1 MLKIVFIVESL
12 DVGGAELSLLKW
24 LRHCDR
30 NLFAPSV
37 IAFSDGILREELNRL
52 EIPNIIFPKQ
62 RPFDILFLGRL
73 VKQIRQIAPDVIHCR
88 NGIPAIS
95 YGVIAARL
103 TRIPVICSL
112 HGRTHYIQ
120 QNIKTWLWFRIMR
133 LSQTIITVTEGI
145 GEEVSR
151 YGNIPR
157 DKVKMIHNGIDLTGQ
172 APALFR
178 ENLREESGF
187 SRDDFLIGTVGN
199 LRAIKGQKYLVQAMP
214 EILSKI
220 GRAKIVLIG
229 SGEEQENLQKLAAQL
244 HISDKIKFLG
254 YRENAG
260 RLIGM
265 FDVFVLPSLSEGFPN
280 VLLEAMMAQIPIV
293 ATRVGGVGEI
303 VADGQEALLVGHADS
318 DALAHAVIHLAE
330 NPELSARLAK
340 NAGQR
345 VRTCFDIQKTFA
357 EYDAVYT
364 QTQQIYGIK

>member
-1 MLKIVFIVESL
+1 
-12 DVGGAELSLLKW
+12 LKW

-30 NLFAPSV
+30 RIFAPSV
-37 IAFSDGILREELNRL
+37 IALSDGILREELNRL

-62 RPFDILFLGRL
+62 RAFDLPFLGRL
-73 VKQIRQIAPDVIHCR
+73 IKQIRQMAPDVIHCR

-95 YGVIAARL
+95 YGVLAARIA
-103 TRIPVICSL
+103 RVPVVCSI

-172 APALFR
+172 APAFSR
-178 ENLREESGF
+178 ENVRKESGF

-265 FDVFVLPSLSEGFPN
+265 FDIFALPSLSEGFPN

-303 VADGQEALLVGHADS
+303 VIDGQEALLVGHADS
-318 DALAHAVIHLAE
+318 GALARAVVRLSE
-330 NPELSARLAK
+330 NPVLRETLAA
-340 NAGQR
+340 NALRR
-345 VRTCFDIQKTFA
+345 VQDQFDIRTTLAQ
-357 EYDAVYT
+357 YDAVYLSLT
-364 QTQQIYGIK
+364 VPRTSPSLQKHS